1 MYNTFMISLKNV
13 LYKTRIKDVFIRAR
27 SISVS
32 AFQSYIVNR
41 YSKNKIQND
50 MGASFTRI
58 KRQKDRIIKKAD
70 KEGEEKLKN
79 EIEWILAFR
88 KGNLGKYLPVIYDY
102 SLERGN
108 VYYQMKYYPYPNLR
122 KIIIEDLN
130 TRFLIEDRW
139 KRILK
144 LLFTKLYTHSHS
156 KESTPDFFFKHH
168 YNKYRLRIEQACR
181 TVSEL
186 SDIVDADYLFINRV
200 VKIGPE
206 KILNELKKQEAVLQ
220 ALTPPKVYISH
231 GDLHSNN
238 IICGLS
244 ARSFILLDNRG
255 KSPAGDLYFD
265 PSYDIAKIYHDLHS
279 QYSLIE
285 NHGFNIDYSNKQGII
300 HLDYAFT
307 DNFLVEKFTRYYFF
321 IRAYIADRYQ
331 KGEFELLNY
340 RADFTEA
347 MLYLTM
353 VPLHLRNTD
362 EGLICLTTGIVR
374 LNQWLKRYHFDI
386 YTKLLEQTTKE

>member
-1 MYNTFMISLKNV
+1 MYNARMTGFKSTPYTNWIRGVFSKVKNV
-13 LYKTRIKDVFIRAR
+13 
-27 SISVS
+27 SSS
-32 AFQSYIVNR
+32 AFQSYIVDR
-41 YSKNKIQND
+41 YSTNKIQND
-50 MGASFTRI
+50 MGASFTSI
-58 KRQKDRIIKKAD
+58 KRQRDRIIKHAAK
-70 KEGEEKLKN
+70 KGEEKLKN

-88 KGNLGKYLPVIYDY
+88 GKNFGKHLPLIYDY
-102 SLERGN
+102 SLDDGN
-108 VYYQMKYYPYPNLR
+108 IYYEMKYYPYPNLR

-130 TRFLIEDRW
+130 TRFVIEDRW
-139 KRILK
+139 KMILK
-144 LLFTKLYTHSHS
+144 LMFTKFYIHSHG
-156 KESTPDFFFKHH
+156 KESTPDFFLKHH
-168 YNKYRLRIEQACR
+168 YNKYRIRIEQACQA
-181 TVSEL
+181 VPEFSE
-186 SDIVDADYLFINRV
+186 IVNADYLYINSV
-200 VKIGPE
+200 IKIGPE
-206 KILNELKKQEAVLQ
+206 KILNELKNHKSILQ
-220 ALTPPKVYISH
+220 SLTPPRVYISH

-238 IICGLS
+238 IICGLTS
-244 ARSFILLDNRG
+244 GRFILLDSRG

-285 NHGFNIDYSNKQGII
+285 NHGFNIDLSNKEGDI

-321 IRAYIADRYQ
+321 VRSYISGKYQ

-353 VPLHLRNTD
+353 IPLHLKTSD
-362 EGLICLTTGIVR
+362 EGLICLATGIVR

-386 YTKLLEQTTKE
+386 YKKLLGHNL